1 MYLPD
6 QWPESRLDEW
16 LERRNAQGLGGP
28 HRSYIDKLAAVLDRD
43 RDLTGAKPLDWTCG
57 ASFTGRRL
65 SGEDAVDMV
74 CEELA
79 GERRGGRGAPPQLL
93 PPAPPLGS
101 PPAPPPGHPALPRHP
116 YPPLPY
122 PPHLFPPPQYPP
134 PQQHPHFFQHAGPYQ
149 HHHHSHHHPRTPAYP
164 PQQ

>member
-1 MYLPD
+1 MQRASRLPRDFARIVEHNWGRVFAWQWDERALAAGMYLPD

-74 CEELA
+74 CEELV
-79 GERRGGRGAPPQLL
+79 LI
-93 PPAPPLGS
+93 
-101 PPAPPPGHPALPRHP
+101 
-116 YPPLPY
+116 
-122 PPHLFPPPQYPP
+122 
-134 PQQHPHFFQHAGPYQ
+134 
-149 HHHHSHHHPRTPAYP
+149 
-164 PQQ
+164 